1 MGTVELRT
9 NIHKI
14 VDTIQNEQLLRTIY
28 DFLKIH
34 EENHSGQQWAS
45 LTEEQKQEVIL
56 ASEEAEDYNNLIA
69 REKIF
74 NKKK

>member
-1 MGTVELRT
+1 MGTVELRS

-34 EENHSGQQWAS
+34 EKNHPGQQWTS
-45 LTEEQKQEVIL
+45 LTEEQKQEVML
-56 ASEEAEDYNNLIA
+56 ACEEAEDYDNLIA
-69 REKIF
+69 RETIF
-74 NKKK
+74 KRKK